1 MFHRFTTPSL
11 SMKGVVDRIG
21 LLFKFGWQWLTASP
35 RYRGALLCS
44 LAVVGAMIA
53 IGYNG
58 SNGIF
63 ASPARVTHTSDV
75 VAARISAMSAGSG
88 ARSTETSLPKDRIE
102 DAELVEGFVV
112 DDNFRSGKEGPS
124 ARAIASDKSF
134 LVAETENKKAALRE
148 KDEVK
153 KTAKKPAK
161 KTQRRVSS
169 ERDRKFDPS
178 REMKRA
184 GENITRV
191 IRDLF

>member
-1 MFHRFTTPSL
+1 M
-11 SMKGVVDRIG
+11 VDRIG
-21 LLFKFGWQWLTASP
+21 LLFKFGWQWLTTSP